1 MAKTGST
8 FLFLAK
14 NNFDKSCF
22 RYVPSPTV
30 GLGLDVNYYKSR
42 KINIYT
48 GVNLQL
54 KSYAARLYDFNVS
67 NVEGFVSNR
76 PTFASLEVP
85 LVLNFEKKKN
95 NKKENYIDYGCG
107 VILSMNKAMLTT
119 GKQHGPLFTIA
130 DESDTL
136 NSEFSSLL
144 DKSPYFSY
152 DLYAGISYVK
162 KVRQYKLFEWGLSF
176 QYAMKKSANM
186 NVNGYVSTTTERRD
200 YSAIFNPKLSF
211 IALHF
216 TYYPQSLVIF

>member
-1 MAKTGST
+1 LSKSVKIIFIFVFLLSNSVFAQKLQVGVMAKTGST

-130 DESDTL
+130 DESDYIKFGIFFL
-136 NSEFSSLL
+136 
-144 DKSPYFSY
+144 
-152 DLYAGISYVK
+152 AGQISI
-162 KVRQYKLFEWGLSF
+162 LFL
-176 QYAMKKSANM
+176 
-186 NVNGYVSTTTERRD
+186 
-200 YSAIFNPKLSF
+200 
-211 IALHF
+211 
-216 TYYPQSLVIF
+216 